1 MTMFKSKSQAPF
13 FSHSRTIGLIIKSV
27 RAVFSFLGT
36 IFTLITMTAI
46 VCGLSL
52 GGIFW
57 VYGRDLPSHKSLA
70 QYKPPTISRIYSA
83 EGKIIDEFAKERRL
97 FTPANEIPA
106 LIKHAFISSED
117 KNFYDHPGYDL
128 RGILA
133 ALFDAIQSRGKR
145 IRGAST
151 ITQQVMKNFL
161 LDRSRR
167 AERKVKEIIL
177 ATRIERSLSKEQILE
192 LYLNEIFLGQNSY
205 GVTAASQT
213 YFNKTLDE
221 LAPNEAAFLAALP
234 KAPSDYHPVREKNRL
249 LERRN
254 YVLKEM
260 FQNEYLSKE
269 VYEYELTRP
278 IRSVQGLDYAGFRSE
293 LPSRNYFTDEI
304 RRQLSRTFGEEEF
317 FTGGMTVR
325 STFDPLL
332 QRKAALALQRGLEKY
347 DRKQG
352 VWRGTGKT
360 IPFEILNDEALEIIE
375 SNAELMLEEV
385 GVAFVNNPN
394 ALELWRNAGADVD
407 GERVHVPKGL
417 ARNLIKTAPANF
429 IQHARN
435 PNRSVEIG
443 GNSLVCAPVYGPPFV
458 RDLDGGRRYA
468 TIEDFQ
474 KFVKLGYMSKWL
486 HHSGGTLCEPTDI
499 PVNKRHLDMLLAHMT
514 LSDKPF
520 MGSVTEPSRAQDSV
534 DMCEILFGSD
544 FVQNKTVMTSLIN
557 INSPM
562 TFDDVMMG
570 AMEVYA
576 KNNQACIV
584 SPFIVG
590 GAMAPV
596 SIAGTL
602 TQVLAEVLAGVAY
615 NQLIRPGA
623 PVIFGTFVSS
633 IDMNSGAPTFG
644 TPEASHIL
652 YGAGQLA
659 RRLKLPFRSGGGLCG
674 SKLPDAQAAYES
686 ANTLNAALLGGVNF
700 MLHSCGWL
708 EGGLVSSFE
717 KFVMDADQ
725 LGVLHQMAK
734 GIAMDE
740 NAQALDAI
748 REVGPGGHYLG
759 CAHTQANFKSAFWR
773 SDLFDYKPFETWQE
787 EGSLDTMKIAS
798 RRAKILLDNYVK
810 PSLDIGVE
818 EALNAFVSNKK
829 TSMPDSFT

>member
-1 MTMFKSKSQAPF
+1 MLSNRYTTKHLS
-13 FSHSRTIGLIIKSV
+13 IGN
-27 RAVFSFLGT
+27 G
-36 IFTLITMTAI
+36 
-46 VCGLSL
+46 
-52 GGIFW
+52 
-57 VYGRDLPSHKSLA
+57 
-70 QYKPPTISRIYSA
+70 
-83 EGKIIDEFAKERRL
+83 
-97 FTPANEIPA
+97 A
-106 LIKHAFISSED
+106 L
-117 KNFYDHPGYDL
+117 
-128 RGILA
+128 
-133 ALFDAIQSRGKR
+133 
-145 IRGAST
+145 
-151 ITQQVMKNFL
+151 
-161 LDRSRR
+161 
-167 AERKVKEIIL
+167 
-177 ATRIERSLSKEQILE
+177 SLSKIATLKRARGGGGAARRASRTSISFDTAKFIERKIPLFE
-192 LYLNEIFLGQNSY
+192 VLNE
-205 GVTAASQT
+205 
-213 YFNKTLDE
+213 E
-221 LAPNEAAFLAALP
+221 
-234 KAPSDYHPVREKNRL
+234 
-249 LERRN
+249 
-254 YVLKEM
+254 
-260 FQNEYLSKE
+260 
-269 VYEYELTRP
+269 
-278 IRSVQGLDYAGFRSE
+278 
-293 LPSRNYFTDEI
+293 
-304 RRQLSRTFGEEEF
+304 
-317 FTGGMTVR
+317 
-325 STFDPLL
+325 
-332 QRKAALALQRGLEKY
+332 ALQ
-347 DRKQG
+347 
-352 VWRGTGKT
+352 
-360 IPFEILNDEALEIIE
+360 IIE

-385 GVAFVNNPN
+385 GVAFVNNPG
-394 ALELWRNAGADVD
+394 ALEKWKNAGADVD

-417 ARNLIKTAPANF
+417 ARKLIATAPAKF
-429 IQHARN
+429 TQHARN
-435 PNRSVEIG
+435 PDRSVEIG

-458 RDLDGGRRYA
+458 RDLNGGRRYA

-486 HHSGGTLCEPTDI
+486 HHSGGTLCEPTDV

-534 DMCEILFGSD
+534 DMCEILFGRE
-544 FVQNKTVMTSLIN
+544 FVQNNTVMTSLIN

-623 PVIFGTFVSS
+623 PVIFGTFVTS

-659 RRLKLPFRSGGGLCG
+659 RRLNLPFRSGGGLCG

-700 MLHSCGWL
+700 MLHACGWL

-725 LGVLHQMAK
+725 LGILHQMAK
-734 GIAMDE
+734 GVEMDM

-759 CAHTQANFKSAFWR
+759 CAHTQANFQSAFWR
-773 SDLFDYKPFETWQE
+773 TDLFDYKPFETWQE
-787 EGSLDTMKIAS
+787 EGSLDTMNLAS
-798 RRAKILLDNYVK
+798 QRVKYLLDNYAK
-810 PSLDIGVE
+810 PSLETSVE
-818 EALNAFVSNKK
+818 EALTSFVENKK
-829 TSMPDSFT
+829 ASMPDSFT